1 MPEEPAPLR
10 GRDLLGLG
18 GLLAGA
24 VVGGMVLGLLVDHV
38 AGTSPLGAV
47 LGIAAGIALGA
58 TGFIVRVR
66 RALRDGA
73 DDQG

>member
-18 GLLAGA
+18 GLLVGA
-24 VVGGMVLGLLVDHV
+24 VVGCMVVGLLVDHV

-47 LGIAAGIALGA
+47 LGIAVGIALGA
-58 TGFIVRVR
+58 AGFIARVR
-66 RALRDGA
+66 RALREGPDE
-73 DDQG
+73 Q

>member
-18 GLLAGA
+18 GLLVGT

-38 AGTSPLGAV
+38 AGTGPLGAL
-47 LGIAAGIALGA
+47 LGIAVGIALGA
-58 TGFIVRVR
+58 AGFIARVR
-66 RALRDGA
+66 RALRNDA
-73 DDQG
+73 DDTR

>member
-18 GLLAGA
+18 GLLVGA

-38 AGTSPLGAV
+38 AGTSPLGA
-47 LGIAAGIALGA
+47 LLGIALGIVLGA
-58 TGFIVRVR
+58 AGFIARVR
-66 RALRDGA
+66 RALRDGSE
-73 DDQG
+73 